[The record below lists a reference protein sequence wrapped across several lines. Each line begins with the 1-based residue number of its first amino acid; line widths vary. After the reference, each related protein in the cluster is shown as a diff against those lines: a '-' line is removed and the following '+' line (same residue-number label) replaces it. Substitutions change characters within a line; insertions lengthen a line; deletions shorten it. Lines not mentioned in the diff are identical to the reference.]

1 MKLYL
6 VGLFAIGLAASI
18 ATPALASGNWSNT
31 GSMSV
36 ARYYHTATILASG
49 QVLVTGGANDTA
61 ILSSAELYNPSTG
74 KWTFT
79 GSMTVPRYGH
89 DAVLLQDGRVLVAG
103 GFPPACCGAPG
114 LASAELYNPATGTWT
129 ATGNMTAGR
138 VDFTLTLLSNGKVL
152 AAGGDNV
159 TNTSAELYDPATG
172 TWTAT
177 GSMTTGN
184 NNPGAVLLQNGQ
196 VFVTANL
203 NLYNPSTGTWST
215 ITNAP
220 SPRGADPLALLPNG
234 KV

>member
-1 MKLYL
+1 MRFIQRVVFTKEYNMKLRSA
-6 VGLFAIGLAASI
+6 GFFAITLI
-18 ATPALASGNWSNT
+18 TITATLALASGNWSNT
-31 GSMSV
+31 GSMNV
-36 ARYYHTATILASG
+36 ARYEHTATILANG
-49 QVLVTGGANDTA
+49 WVLVTGGANDTA

-138 VDFTLTLLSNGKVL
+138 VDFTLTPLSNGKVL

-159 TNTSAELYDPATG
+159 TNTSAELYDRG
-172 TWTAT
+172 YRNLDRDWKYDYGQQQSGRRTA
-177 GSMTTGN
+177 SER
-184 NNPGAVLLQNGQ
+184 PGIRD
-196 VFVTANL
+196 
-203 NLYNPSTGTWST
+203 S
-215 ITNAP
+215 
-220 SPRGADPLALLPNG
+220 
-234 KV
+234 